1 MFSSNCLAVPKITTV
16 ITWQV
21 CGQLL
26 NLLVVTFV
34 GHFVCSVMFDSGLVI
49 RTEILRFFSV
59 SCLLY
64 TCMYVIRLQEV
75 FQGSFYFTLT
85 IVRLPMTQANEQ

>member
-1 MFSSNCLAVPKITTV
+1 
-16 ITWQV
+16 
-21 CGQLL
+21 
-26 NLLVVTFV
+26 
-34 GHFVCSVMFDSGLVI
+34 MFDSGLVI